1 MVSYLSQYHG
11 GYRIFT
17 VIKEKEKA
25 DEWLSAGLSV
35 GILNNDSLT
44 LMPDGMILM
53 KMVLYTVGI
62 PPTTATPVLQ
72 PPQLVTPTVLCV
84 LQETTKG
91 GTEVIYRLSNSKPLS
106 VICQRICTISLSQ
119 AENPL

>member
-44 LMPDGMILM
+44 LMPDGIVIPFTRYDISILESPSE
-53 KMVLYTVGI
+53 K
-62 PPTTATPVLQ
+62 
-72 PPQLVTPTVLCV
+72 
-84 LQETTKG
+84 
-91 GTEVIYRLSNSKPLS
+91 
-106 VICQRICTISLSQ
+106 
-119 AENPL
+119 AE